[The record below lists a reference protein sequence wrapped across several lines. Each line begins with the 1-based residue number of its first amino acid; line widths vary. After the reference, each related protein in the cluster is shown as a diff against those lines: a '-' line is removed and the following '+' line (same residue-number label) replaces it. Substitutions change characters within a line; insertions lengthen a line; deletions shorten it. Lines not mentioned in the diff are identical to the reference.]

1 MFKFILSFKIL
12 ALIFIQNNSIR
23 VVDDLGYNLGSY
35 IIPDKS
41 DSQVINGE
49 TINFSDF
56 IRYIQKNQSE
66 ISIKQYNDLVNKM
79 ATIELN
85 RARKKYES
93 TFAQYVMESSTVLRD
108 ENIKRKKELNYLKEN
123 LADYK
128 FYIQDFLINIEEFI
142 SDPKDCNSD
151 FFISYN
157 EFFITFLYLS
167 FTFGYLLL
175 KNDI

>member
-12 ALIFIQNNSIR
+12 ALIFLQNYSIR
-23 VVDDLGYNLGSY
+23 VIDDLGYNLGSY
-35 IIPDKS
+35 LISHKNDR
-41 DSQVINGE
+41 QAINGE

-56 IRYIQKNQSE
+56 LRYLQKNQNE
-66 ISIKQYNDLVNKM
+66 ITIKQYNDIVNKM
-79 ATIELN
+79 ARIELN
-85 RARKKYES
+85 RARKKYET
-93 TFAQYVMESSTVLRD
+93 TFAQYVMESSTVLKD

-128 FYIQDFLINIEEFI
+128 FYIDDVLININEFI

-157 EFFITFLYLS
+157 EFF
-167 FTFGYLLL
+167 
-175 KNDI
+175 KNCK

>member
-12 ALIFIQNNSIR
+12 ALTFFQNYSIR
-23 VVDDLGYNLGSY
+23 VVDNLGYTLGSY
-35 IIPDKS
+35 LISDKN
-41 DSQVINGE
+41 DREVINGE

-56 IRYIQKNQSE
+56 VRYIQKNQNE
-66 ISIKQYNDLVNKM
+66 ITINQYNDIVNKM
-79 ATIELN
+79 ARIELN
-85 RARKKYES
+85 RARRKYES
-93 TFAQYVMESSTVLRD
+93 TFAQYVMESPTVLKD

-128 FYIQDFLINIEEFI
+128 FYIDDFLININEFI

-157 EFFITFLYLS
+157 EFF
-167 FTFGYLLL
+167 
-175 KNDI
+175 KNCK

>member
-12 ALIFIQNNSIR
+12 ALTFFQNYSIR
-23 VVDDLGYNLGSY
+23 VVDNLGYNLGSY
-35 IIPDKS
+35 LISDKN
-41 DSQVINGE
+41 DREVINGE

-56 IRYIQKNQSE
+56 VRYIQKNQNE
-66 ISIKQYNDLVNKM
+66 ITINQYNDIVNKM
-79 ATIELN
+79 ARIELN
-85 RARKKYES
+85 RARRKYES
-93 TFAQYVMESSTVLRD
+93 TFAQYVMESPTVLKD

-128 FYIQDFLINIEEFI
+128 FYIDDFLININEFI

-157 EFFITFLYLS
+157 EFF
-167 FTFGYLLL
+167 
-175 KNDI
+175 KNCK